1 MLPNILHP
9 GLIMILFGVVIL
21 ITPEKW
27 KLQKP
32 LQILGP
38 ICACIG
44 LAGLNESSTLTYAL
58 SESLSIELMHVDR
71 LAMAFMIIF
80 CFIAVCTAIYG
91 IEIQHK
97 KEAAMCMMYAGSMM
111 SVVLAGDLISF
122 IVFWE
127 VAAFASTYIVYAK
140 HCRKSSR
147 AAFRYLLVHSF
158 GGNLLLV
165 GFIFQIYNHGTDIV
179 CLTGG
184 SGMIYWL
191 VLLGIAVNAAIPPLN
206 GWLADAYPES
216 TIGGTPYLASFTTKA
231 AIYALIRFFAGT
243 ELLIWFGVAMA
254 IFAALMALLENDIRR
269 LLSHHIVSQL
279 GMMVAALG
287 AGEALGIDGATAHA
301 ITNILYKGVLM
312 MVAGAVIYVT
322 GKRKVTELGGMY
334 KKMPLMSICFL
345 IASLAI
351 AGLPFTAGFASKA
364 LMVEALEEG
373 GFELAALGL
382 TVAGV
387 GTLLSITLKLNY
399 FVFFGKTDNDVKLE
413 RKLPVTMQAA
423 IIIATIGTL
432 FVGFVPGALYGITPS
447 QSTTHVF
454 ALGHI
459 LEYVAIFS
467 AGTIPF
473 VLYIKKMAPHDEI
486 SIDFDWIYRR
496 PIFHIIRI
504 VSSSVH
510 NFMIWCDKH
519 VMFGVGVLREHVGE
533 PTMITKKSRS
543 VVIRSMS
550 FDNEDRA
557 IGDVIQVAVMMVAV
571 MLALLP
577 VIL

>member
-1 MLPNILHP
+1 MLPNSLHP
-9 GLIMILFGVVIL
+9 GLIMIFFGIAIL
-21 ITPEKW
+21 IIPDKFEMR
-27 KLQKP
+27 KP
-32 LQILGP
+32 LQIAGP
-38 ICACIG
+38 ICACIA
-44 LAGLNESSTLTYAL
+44 LAGLNEQSSLSYAIADG
-58 SESLSIELMHVDR
+58 LSIELIHYDR
-71 LAMAFMIIF
+71 LAMAFMLIF
-80 CFIAVCTAIYG
+80 CFIAVCTVIYG
-91 IEIQHK
+91 YEIQHK
-97 KEAAMCMMYAGSMM
+97 KEAAMSLIYAGSMM

-127 VAAFASTYIVYAK
+127 IAAFSSTYVIYAP

-147 AAFRYLLVHSF
+147 ASFRYLLVHAF

-165 GFIFQIYNHGTDIV
+165 GFIFQIFNNGNEIV
-179 CLTGG
+179 NLTGG
-184 SGMIYWL
+184 SGFIYWL
-191 VLLGIAVNAAIPPLN
+191 ILLGIAVNAAIPPLN
-206 GWLADAYPES
+206 GWLADAYPEA

-243 ELLIWFGVAMA
+243 ELLIWLGVFMA
-254 IFAALMALLENDIRR
+254 IYAALMALLENDIRR

-287 AGEALGIDGATAHA
+287 AGHALGIDGATAHA

-312 MVAGAVIYVT
+312 MVAGAVIYAT

-334 KKMPLMSICFL
+334 KKMPMLSICFL

-373 GFELAALGL
+373 GFHAAALGL

-399 FVFFGKTDNDVKLE
+399 FVFFGKTTNDVE
-413 RKLPVTMQAA
+413 IIRKVPKSMEIA
-423 IIIATIGTL
+423 ILIATAATL
-432 FVGFVPGALYGITPS
+432 FVGFVPSALYGITMY

-496 PIFHIIRI
+496 IVFHTAR
-504 VSSSVH
+504 VTSTAVH
-510 NFMIWCDKH
+510 SFLIWCDKH
-519 VMFGVGVLREHVGE
+519 VTHGVGELRVHVGD
-533 PTMITKKSRS
+533 PKMWASKTSNI
-543 VVIRSMS
+543 VIKSMS
-550 FDNEDRA
+550 YDNEDRA
-557 IGDVIQVAVMMVAV
+557 IGDVIQVVAFMVALMFV
-571 MLALLP
+571 AVP
-577 VIL
+577 FIL